1 MPVKLAVKMRKTC
14 WHPQR
19 YKLYNLLR
27 HPCHFASSCNA
38 NFQHHNRL
46 VESPQHQSH
55 PLSHPVPN
63 RCPNLER
70 AARPTQRPHQSPG
83 RDPRKES
90 CTPVP
95 GGMLTHLVCNQ
106 PHPAICNS
114 GEKQT
119 TFVRDRDYRIERLGS
134 GKRGNK
140 QRRLEVSRG
149 IDAQA

>member
-1 MPVKLAVKMRKTC
+1 MKLAVEMRKT
-14 WHPQR
+14 
-19 YKLYNLLR
+19 YR
-27 HPCHFASSCNA
+27 HPHDESCITYLATLATAQAAATQTSSTTTDS
-38 NFQHHNRL
+38 HGK
-46 VESPQHQSH
+46 SPQHQSH

-63 RCPNLER
+63 RCPNPEELPDQPNGRTNLRDATR
-70 AARPTQRPHQSPG
+70 AKLQASTG
-83 RDPRKES
+83 RHAYPS
-90 CTPVP
+90 SV
-95 GGMLTHLVCNQ
+95 Q

-140 QRRLEVSRG
+140 HRRLEVSSRRG